1 MLIKQGRRKSSE
13 EAFDAGVRQWYQNEF
28 EQAKAERAKRE
39 ALLNKDA
46 YQQKDKKTPMGN
58 LVAEVDMAEY
68 LWCQRQYGQDCWKDA
83 DFIRKY
89 KKYRGQGFLKDFSNL
104 SLA

>member
-1 MLIKQGRRKSSE
+1 MLIQQGRKKSSE
-13 EAFDAGVRQWYQNEF
+13 DAFDAGVREWYASEF

-46 YQQKDKKTPMGN
+46 YKQKDKKTPVGR
-58 LVAEVDMAEY
+58 LVAEIDMVEY
-68 LWCQRQYGQDCWKDA
+68 LWCQKQYGQDCWKDP

-89 KKYRGQGFLKDFSNL
+89 KKYREQGFLSDFSNS